1 MPKVSVIIPVYNV
14 ADKIIRCIDSL
25 LAQTLEDV
33 EFILVDDHG
42 QDNSIDMAKQ
52 HIANHKQVNQFVFT
66 ETPVN
71 SGPGIARNVGME
83 LAKGDYVAFCDAD
96 DWVEPTMYAILYEN
110 AIKYKAELSCVAAVL
125 AYSNGKSHRMNN
137 PQVGSGALS
146 IQKRKYILT
155 HFVSNFTTFIF
166 ERGWLMQNHIF
177 FPSERS
183 GEDSCF
189 MGCCYLCA
197 ARIAQTNQPMYHY
210 VIDNNSISH
219 RKGVFR
225 GKEKC
230 KVFALLFRFAKE
242 HDLMK
247 TYRWQL
253 YFVYFKKAIVTSIID
268 YFKSL

>member
-96 DWVEPTMYAILYEN
+96 DWVEPTMLEQLYKVTETN
-110 AIKYKAELSCVAAVL
+110 RQDFVYCDAVQHIGVQQNLLVNLDFKSSKY
-125 AYSNGKSHRMNN
+125 Y
-137 PQVGSGALS
+137 
-146 IQKRKYILT
+146 LT
-155 HFVSNFTTFIF
+155 HFVAYLWTYLFKRDF
-166 ERGWLMQNHIF
+166 LVLNHVSF
-177 FPSERS
+177 ASSRS
-183 GEDSCF
+183 SEDSCF
-189 MGCCYLCA
+189 
-197 ARIAQTNQPMYHY
+197 IASCILLAEQVTHIKQALYHY
-210 VIDNNSISH
+210 VVYSKSVSH
-219 RKGVFR
+219 
-225 GKEKC
+225 
-230 KVFALLFRFAKE
+230 KVDKSRFAQKKIAFSHLFRFAKE